1 MTQVTRE
8 SSSRASSSGRRSAYR
23 RVSRQSEVDETLF
36 GNTKPG
42 ARPAAKGRS
51 QMETINASAT
61 GSPGQTDSVVITA
74 RDLKRMKAPSMIL
87 TAQQVSA
94 QRKAA
99 EAERQKARVAS
110 DARKER
116 MLRMEEERKKA
127 LPKSESEQLKAAE
140 DQTTLSQADLLMQEE
155 KDEVKRMNQMVLYSK
170 CVTIRDA
177 QIAEK
182 EYIAQERE
190 EEERRLDMQYEL
202 DRIKGLQAYEQ
213 REIKRAVDRKKG
225 ADVLRKQIEEREK
238 DRLKEEEMQDQEREQ
253 MLREIERMKMEET
266 EKSSIKRDA
275 GKKLLADVAAANAQ
289 QIERKKLIK
298 QAEAEEDANIL
309 RYIKER
315 ERKEHEQAAEKA
327 RISKEKEL
335 EVARMRQWQ
344 EKAADKQAEI
354 DELRAKRAQE
364 AYEREWRQKEMR
376 ESQRK
381 ERINAE
387 LAEAREA
394 QKQHKTQQLAIM
406 AKMEQEDF
414 KRIIA
419 VHQQKEREDEVLEH
433 KSLMTR
439 QKHKDDLL
447 AQIAKIEE
455 NRKKERREYLAEGD
469 RLRKEHASEL
479 NRLEGIKSRKLGELE
494 AAGVPAKY
502 RAELERKRVAI

>member
-1 MTQVTRE
+1 
-8 SSSRASSSGRRSAYR
+8 
-23 RVSRQSEVDETLF
+23 
-36 GNTKPG
+36 
-42 ARPAAKGRS
+42 
-51 QMETINASAT
+51 METINASAT

-99 EAERQKARVAS
+99 EAEREKARAVS

-127 LPKSESEQLKAAE
+127 LPKSESEKLKDAE
-140 DQTTLSQADLLMQEE
+140 DQNQLTQADLLMQEE

-213 REIKRAVDRKKG
+213 REIKRAADRKKG

-253 MLREIERMKMEET
+253 MLREIDRMKTEEA
-266 EKSSIKRDA
+266 EKARIKRES

-315 ERKEHEQAAEKA
+315 ERKEHEQAEEKA
-327 RISKEKEL
+327 RISKEL
-335 EVARMRQWQ
+335 EVARMRQRR

-354 DELRAKRAQE
+354 NELRAKRAQE
-364 AYEREWRQKEMR
+364 AYEREWRQKELR

-381 ERINAE
+381 ERINQE

-419 VHQQKEREDEVLEH
+419 VHQQKEREGEALEH
-433 KSLMTR
+433 KSLMTW

-479 NRLEGIKSRKLGELE
+479 KKLKGIKSRKLVELE

>member
-1 MTQVTRE
+1 
-8 SSSRASSSGRRSAYR
+8 
-23 RVSRQSEVDETLF
+23 
-36 GNTKPG
+36 
-42 ARPAAKGRS
+42 
-51 QMETINASAT
+51 METINASAT

-99 EAERQKARVAS
+99 EAEREKARAVS
-110 DARKER
+110 DTRKER

-127 LPKSESEQLKAAE
+127 LPKSESEKLKDAE
-140 DQTTLSQADLLMQEE
+140 DQNQLTQADLLMQEE

-213 REIKRAVDRKKG
+213 REIKRAADRKKG

-253 MLREIERMKMEET
+253 MLREIDRMKTEEA
-266 EKSSIKRDA
+266 EKARIKRES

-315 ERKEHEQAAEKA
+315 ERKEHEQAEEKA
-327 RISKEKEL
+327 RISKEL
-335 EVARMRQWQ
+335 EVARMRQRR

-354 DELRAKRAQE
+354 NELRAKRAQE
-364 AYEREWRQKEMR
+364 AYEREWRQKELR

-381 ERINAE
+381 ERINQE

-419 VHQQKEREDEVLEH
+419 VHQQKEREGEALEH
-433 KSLMTR
+433 KSLMTW

-479 NRLEGIKSRKLGELE
+479 KKLEGIKSRKLVELE

>member
-1 MTQVTRE
+1 
-8 SSSRASSSGRRSAYR
+8 
-23 RVSRQSEVDETLF
+23 
-36 GNTKPG
+36 
-42 ARPAAKGRS
+42 
-51 QMETINASAT
+51 METINASAT

-99 EAERQKARVAS
+99 EAEREKARAVS
-110 DARKER
+110 DTRKER

-127 LPKSESEQLKAAE
+127 LPKSESEKLKDAE
-140 DQTTLSQADLLMQEE
+140 DQNQLTQADLLMQEE

-213 REIKRAVDRKKG
+213 REIKRAADRKKG

-253 MLREIERMKMEET
+253 MLREIDRMKTEEA
-266 EKSSIKRDA
+266 EKARIKRES

-315 ERKEHEQAAEKA
+315 ERKEHEQAEEKA
-327 RISKEKEL
+327 RISKEL
-335 EVARMRQWQ
+335 EVARMRQRR

-354 DELRAKRAQE
+354 NELRANRAQE
-364 AYEREWRQKEMR
+364 AYEREWRQKELR

-381 ERINAE
+381 ERINQE

-419 VHQQKEREDEVLEH
+419 VHQQKEREGEALEH
-433 KSLMTR
+433 KSLMTW

-479 NRLEGIKSRKLGELE
+479 KKLEGIKSRKLVELE

>member
-1 MTQVTRE
+1 
-8 SSSRASSSGRRSAYR
+8 
-23 RVSRQSEVDETLF
+23 
-36 GNTKPG
+36 
-42 ARPAAKGRS
+42 
-51 QMETINASAT
+51 
-61 GSPGQTDSVVITA
+61 
-74 RDLKRMKAPSMIL
+74 
-87 TAQQVSA
+87 
-94 QRKAA
+94 
-99 EAERQKARVAS
+99 
-110 DARKER
+110 
-116 MLRMEEERKKA
+116 
-127 LPKSESEQLKAAE
+127 
-140 DQTTLSQADLLMQEE
+140 
-155 KDEVKRMNQMVLYSK
+155 
-170 CVTIRDA
+170 
-177 QIAEK
+177 
-182 EYIAQERE
+182 
-190 EEERRLDMQYEL
+190 MQYEL

-213 REIKRAVDRKKG
+213 REIKRAADRKKG

-253 MLREIERMKMEET
+253 MLREIDRMKTEEA
-266 EKSSIKRDA
+266 EKARIKRES

-315 ERKEHEQAAEKA
+315 ERKEHEQAEEKA

-335 EVARMRQWQ
+335 EVARMRQRQ

-364 AYEREWRQKEMR
+364 AYEREWRQKELR

-381 ERINAE
+381 ERINQE

-419 VHQQKEREDEVLEH
+419 VHQQKEREDEALEH
-433 KSLMTR
+433 KSLMTW

-479 NRLEGIKSRKLGELE
+479 KKLEGIKSRKLVELE

>member
-1 MTQVTRE
+1 M
-8 SSSRASSSGRRSAYR
+8 
-23 RVSRQSEVDETLF
+23 
-36 GNTKPG
+36 
-42 ARPAAKGRS
+42 
-51 QMETINASAT
+51 
-61 GSPGQTDSVVITA
+61 VITA

-99 EAERQKARVAS
+99 EAEREKARAVS

-127 LPKSESEQLKAAE
+127 LPKSESEKLKDAE
-140 DQTTLSQADLLMQEE
+140 DQNQLTQADLLMQEE

-213 REIKRAVDRKKG
+213 REIKRAADRKKG

-253 MLREIERMKMEET
+253 MLREIDRMKTEEA
-266 EKSSIKRDA
+266 EKARIKRES

-315 ERKEHEQAAEKA
+315 ERKEHEQAEEKA
-327 RISKEKEL
+327 RISKEL
-335 EVARMRQWQ
+335 EVARMRQRR

-354 DELRAKRAQE
+354 NELRAKRAQE
-364 AYEREWRQKEMR
+364 AYEREWRQKELR

-381 ERINAE
+381 ERINQE

-419 VHQQKEREDEVLEH
+419 VHQQKEREDEALEN

-479 NRLEGIKSRKLGELE
+479 KKLEGIKSRKLVELE

>member
-1 MTQVTRE
+1 
-8 SSSRASSSGRRSAYR
+8 
-23 RVSRQSEVDETLF
+23 
-36 GNTKPG
+36 
-42 ARPAAKGRS
+42 
-51 QMETINASAT
+51 
-61 GSPGQTDSVVITA
+61 
-74 RDLKRMKAPSMIL
+74 
-87 TAQQVSA
+87 
-94 QRKAA
+94 
-99 EAERQKARVAS
+99 
-110 DARKER
+110 
-116 MLRMEEERKKA
+116 
-127 LPKSESEQLKAAE
+127 
-140 DQTTLSQADLLMQEE
+140 
-155 KDEVKRMNQMVLYSK
+155 MVLYSK

-190 EEERRLDMQYEL
+190 EEESRLDMQYEL
-202 DRIKGLQAYEQ
+202 DRVKGLQAYEQ
-213 REIKRAVDRKKG
+213 REIKRAADRKKG

-253 MLREIERMKMEET
+253 MLREIDRMKTEEA
-266 EKSSIKRDA
+266 EKARIKRES
-275 GKKLLADVAAANAQ
+275 GKKILADVAAANTQ

-315 ERKEHEQAAEKA
+315 ERKEHEQAEEKA

-335 EVARMRQWQ
+335 EVARMRQRQ

-364 AYEREWRQKEMR
+364 AYEREWRQKELR

-381 ERINAE
+381 ERINQE

-419 VHQQKEREDEVLEH
+419 VHQQKEREDEALEN

-479 NRLEGIKSRKLGELE
+479 KKLECIKSRKLVELE

-502 RAELERKRVAI
+502 CAELERKRVAI

>member
-1 MTQVTRE
+1 
-8 SSSRASSSGRRSAYR
+8 
-23 RVSRQSEVDETLF
+23 
-36 GNTKPG
+36 
-42 ARPAAKGRS
+42 
-51 QMETINASAT
+51 METINASAT

-94 QRKAA
+94 QRKEA
-99 EAERQKARVAS
+99 EAEREKARAVS

-127 LPKSESEQLKAAE
+127 LPKSESEKLKDAE
-140 DQTTLSQADLLMQEE
+140 DQNQLTQADLLMQEE

-213 REIKRAVDRKKG
+213 REIKRAADRKKG

-253 MLREIERMKMEET
+253 MLREIDRMKTEEA
-266 EKSSIKRDA
+266 EKARIKRES

-315 ERKEHEQAAEKA
+315 ERKEHEQAEEKA
-327 RISKEKEL
+327 RISKEL
-335 EVARMRQWQ
+335 EVARMRQRR

-354 DELRAKRAQE
+354 NELRAKRAQE
-364 AYEREWRQKEMR
+364 AYEREWRQKELR

-381 ERINAE
+381 ERINQE

-419 VHQQKEREDEVLEH
+419 VHQQKEREGEALEH
-433 KSLMTR
+433 KSLMTW

-479 NRLEGIKSRKLGELE
+479 KKLKGIKSRKLVELE

>member
-1 MTQVTRE
+1 
-8 SSSRASSSGRRSAYR
+8 
-23 RVSRQSEVDETLF
+23 
-36 GNTKPG
+36 
-42 ARPAAKGRS
+42 
-51 QMETINASAT
+51 METINASAT

-99 EAERQKARVAS
+99 EAEREKARAVS

-127 LPKSESEQLKAAE
+127 LPKSESEKLKDAE
-140 DQTTLSQADLLMQEE
+140 DQNQLTQADLLMQEE

-213 REIKRAVDRKKG
+213 REIKRAADRKKG

-253 MLREIERMKMEET
+253 MLREIDRMKTEEA
-266 EKSSIKRDA
+266 EKARIKRES

-315 ERKEHEQAAEKA
+315 ERKEHEQAEEKA
-327 RISKEKEL
+327 RISKEL
-335 EVARMRQWQ
+335 EVARMRQRR

-354 DELRAKRAQE
+354 NELRAKRAQE
-364 AYEREWRQKEMR
+364 AYEREWRQKELR

-381 ERINAE
+381 ERINQE

-419 VHQQKEREDEVLEH
+419 VHQQKEREGEALEH
-433 KSLMTR
+433 KSLMTW

-479 NRLEGIKSRKLGELE
+479 KKLEGIKSRKSVELE

>member
-1 MTQVTRE
+1 
-8 SSSRASSSGRRSAYR
+8 
-23 RVSRQSEVDETLF
+23 
-36 GNTKPG
+36 
-42 ARPAAKGRS
+42 
-51 QMETINASAT
+51 METINASAT

-99 EAERQKARVAS
+99 EAEREKARAVS

-127 LPKSESEQLKAAE
+127 LPKSESEKLKDAE
-140 DQTTLSQADLLMQEE
+140 DQNQLTQADLLMQEE

-213 REIKRAVDRKKG
+213 REIKRAADRKKG

-253 MLREIERMKMEET
+253 MLREIDRMKTEEA
-266 EKSSIKRDA
+266 EKARIKRES

-315 ERKEHEQAAEKA
+315 ERKEHEQAEEKA
-327 RISKEKEL
+327 RISKEL
-335 EVARMRQWQ
+335 EVARMRQRR

-354 DELRAKRAQE
+354 NELRAKRAQE
-364 AYEREWRQKEMR
+364 AYEREWRQKELR

-381 ERINAE
+381 ERINQE

-419 VHQQKEREDEVLEH
+419 VHQQKEREGEALEH
-433 KSLMTR
+433 KSLMTW

-479 NRLEGIKSRKLGELE
+479 KKLEGIKSRKLVELE